1 MMDMLIR
8 NDVIGVRGGLGS
20 RDDVTP
26 LGLRAAIL
34 VSGLGL
40 ISIRIR
46 AQRANQSASWVQN

>member
-26 LGLRAAIL
+26 LGLSAAIL

-40 ISIRIR
+40 ISIRIW